1 MWTYYILFW
10 LDVKCAR
17 FSLGSG
23 KLYVFHSCVQWVVK
37 FWAISIYKVISATTK
52 IILATEEVII
62 AILNIISATTKV
74 ILATEEV
81 NYVHILLLKLECCVV
96 YFVKLA
102 KT

>member
-1 MWTYYILFW
+1 MSYVNILRSF
-10 LDVKCAR
+10 LAGRKMCTLFFGLRKIVCISQLCAM
-17 FSLGSG
+17 SS
-23 KLYVFHSCVQWVVK
+23 Q
-37 FWAISIYKVISATTK
+37 
-52 IILATEEVII
+52 ILATKEVII

-81 NYVHILLLKLECCVV
+81 NYVHIFLLKLKCCVV